1 LLTGLT
7 LLFTAFGIMSLL
19 MYILLFTAPGDQQT
33 LLLYVTSTLI
43 VLAVV
48 VRVRARRSTLLRET
62 LSQLREDVLVL
73 TGNRDE

>member
-1 LLTGLT
+1 
-7 LLFTAFGIMSLL
+7 
-19 MYILLFTAPGDQQT
+19 MYILLFTALGDQQT

>member
-1 LLTGLT
+1 MLTGLT

-19 MYILLFTAPGDQQT
+19 MYILLFTALGDQQT

>member
-1 LLTGLT
+1 MLTGLT

>member
-19 MYILLFTAPGDQQT
+19 MYILLFTEPGDQQT

-62 LSQLREDVLVL
+62 LSQLRGDVLVL
-73 TGNRDE
+73 TGNCDE

>member
-19 MYILLFTAPGDQQT
+19 MYILLFTALGDQQT